1 MTGFASVSISNKL
14 LRKLRKAKER
24 ERERGIFSSWETH
37 RETHTDEQ
45 FASTAIVFM
54 AKSRSP
60 LDRNSTEKR
69 E

>member
-1 MTGFASVSISNKL
+1 MTGFASVRISNKL

-24 ERERGIFSSWETH
+24 EREVYSHHGKHT
-37 RETHTDEQ
+37 ETHTDEQ
-45 FASTAIVFM
+45 FASTAIVVM